1 MKSSL
6 RAAAALCALAI
17 ALTLASAA
25 RGAEPGV
32 IGADDRVPLVATGP
46 PWTAVGQVNI
56 GGYRRVGLCTGTLVA
71 PDLVITAAHC
81 LVDRHTGLVHPAR
94 HVHFVTAVDRG
105 GFGEHATA
113 RCVRLLKD
121 YRFVPTPPRSGR
133 LSARLPESALATD
146 VAAIVLETP
155 LKTSPAPV
163 ARDIPSNPATT
174 LAHAAYPADRR
185 FRLTAH
191 VGCRRLPSE
200 AATPLWRTDCD
211 THPASSGGPV
221 FVSRDGTLA
230 LAAVM
235 VAAGT
240 AENIALP
247 VAAWGELLDK
257 SGCR

>member
-1 MKSSL
+1 MKDSL
-6 RAAAALCALAI
+6 TAAAALGALVM
-17 ALTLASAA
+17 ALMPASAA

-32 IGADDRVPLVATGP
+32 IGADDRVPLVETGP

-81 LVDRHTGLVHPAR
+81 LVDRHTGRVHPAR

-105 GFGEHATA
+105 AFGEHATA
-113 RCVRLLKD
+113 RCVRFLKD
-121 YRFVPTPPRSGR
+121 YRFVPTPPRSR
-133 LSARLPESALATD
+133 RLPESAFATD
-146 VAAIVLETP
+146 VAAILLETP
-155 LKTSPAPV
+155 LTTPPAPV
-163 ARDIPSNPATT
+163 AKDVRSGSATT

-191 VGCRRLPSE
+191 VGCRLLPSE
-200 AATPLWRTDCD
+200 EATPLWRTDCD

-235 VAAGT
+235 VAVGT

-247 VAAWGELLDK
+247 IAAWRELLDD
-257 SGCR
+257 SLCP